1 VDEVKDVSA
10 DAAPTVPADDGR
22 VTRTGPRG
30 QQVVEALR
38 NEIIAGHFEP
48 GQRLIEATLSQELG
62 TSRGPVRE
70 ALRQLENEGLVMSV
84 PYKGA
89 VVLGVSDE
97 EVQEVLIPIRL
108 VLERYSF
115 AHAVRVMT
123 DADFAELGKQI
134 WVMERAARTGDL
146 LKVVEADLRFHDI
159 VCRRGPA
166 AYDTDLADDRPRIRA
181 YFFGTAFRSL
191 DVMVAEPPRAPDVL
205 QTGTSDRVREAS
217 MESHRR
223 ADAPA
228 DGPNEPPVSGEGG
241 LPDPTREAREADP
254 PGRGPRTASDARGF
268 CARSTGSTS
277 DQPGATSVSSASP
290 GAASPSPRFRHA
302 ARRLSRSVA
311 GLADPLRGP

>member
-1 VDEVKDVSA
+1 VDEVKDLTPDAVP
-10 DAAPTVPADDGR
+10 AAPVEEGR
-22 VTRTGPRG
+22 LTRTGPRG

-48 GQRLIEATLSQELG
+48 GERLIEATLSQELG

-115 AHAVRVMT
+115 SRAVRVMT

-134 WVMERAARTGDL
+134 WVMERAARDNDL

-159 VCRRGPA
+159 VISSAEQPHTTQIWRSIW
-166 AYDTDLADDRPRIRA
+166 PRIRA
-181 YFFGTAFRSL
+181 YFFRYGRSASL
-191 DVMVAEPPRAPDVL
+191 EVMVDEHRELLDVL
-205 QTGTSDRVREAS
+205 QTRDESRVLQQLER
-217 MESHRR
+217 HIVVRTP
-223 ADAPA
+223 PA
-228 DGPNEPPVSGEGG
+228 DGSAPK
-241 LPDPTREAREADP
+241 R
-254 PGRGPRTASDARGF
+254 PRAK
-268 CARSTGSTS
+268 
-277 DQPGATSVSSASP
+277 
-290 GAASPSPRFRHA
+290 A
-302 ARRLSRSVA
+302 ARA
-311 GLADPLRGP
+311 EKP